1 MGNLEEITF
10 SESLKRYAVDT
21 FAGITYFQPLLGIN
35 EYFISG
41 MDEKEVLKSR
51 LTGLFIS
58 LLINRPYGKFRQY
71 WAELWDTSTESS
83 KLRKYLVDSSALV
96 MFQLPLY
103 FGALKISGAD
113 NDEIIRALPIGISL
127 GLISGRPFGW
137 YLDKVRTF
145 CGTKATL

>member
-71 WAELWDTSTESS
+71 WAELWDTNAESS